1 MGIFAIAAL
10 AFVLPFALVRD
21 LFRLGRGVAR
31 MAQRSGNN
39 NVPLPQKN
47 KTRATAGAF
56 LLVGCAILAAHG
68 FPVIGWQATAII
80 AAFALLYLVVGI
92 HGAQGASFDFMSA
105 FWWGVLAL
113 GSAVLLGFVKLN
125 GFPL

>member
-1 MGIFAIAAL
+1 MGIFAVVL
-10 AFVLPFALVRD
+10 LLFVLPFALLRD
-21 LFRLGRGVAR
+21 LFRLGRGAVRLAR
-31 MAQRSGNN
+31 RSGNN

-47 KTRATAGAF
+47 KTRATGGAF
-56 LLVGCAILAAHG
+56 VLVGCVILAAHG

-80 AAFALLYLVVGI
+80 AAFGLLYVVVGI
-92 HGAQGASFDFMSA
+92 HGSQGASFDFMSA

-113 GSAVLLGFVKLN
+113 GAAVLLGFVKLN

>member
-10 AFVLPFALVRD
+10 LIVLPLALLRD
-21 LFRLGRGVAR
+21 LFRLGRGAAR
-31 MAQRSGNN
+31 LARRSGNN

-47 KTRATAGAF
+47 RTRATGGAF
-56 LLVGCAILAAHG
+56 VLVVCVILAAHG

-92 HGAQGASFDFMSA
+92 HGAQGASFDFM
-105 FWWGVLAL
+105 
-113 GSAVLLGFVKLN
+113 
-125 GFPL
+125 